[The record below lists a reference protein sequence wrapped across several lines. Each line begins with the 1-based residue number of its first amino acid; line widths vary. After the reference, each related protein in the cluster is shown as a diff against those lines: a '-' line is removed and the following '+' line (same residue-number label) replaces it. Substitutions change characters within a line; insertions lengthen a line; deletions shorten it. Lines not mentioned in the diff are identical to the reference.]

1 MATLKKIKKK
11 YKWLVTGAAG
21 FIGSNLVRYLLEN
34 NQTVI
39 AIDNFSTGKKDNI
52 SKFPKKLRKN
62 FKFFQYDIRNF
73 KQCLKVTKNVNF
85 VLHNAALGSVPRSIK
100 NPKKTHDTNI
110 NGFLNILEASRINK
124 VKKLVFASSSSVYG
138 DTKNKIKKENTL
150 GNPLSPYAVTKI
162 NNESYAKIYA
172 KIYNMK
178 IIGLRYFNVF
188 GFNQDQNSIYSAVIP
203 KWIRLM
209 KNDKIIPIFG
219 DGKNSRDFCYIE
231 NVIQANMLAALEK
244 KIKTY
249 EVFNVAVGNSTN
261 LNQLFKLMS
270 KIFKISGAKK
280 VYFKPRVGDVRY
292 STADI
297 SKIRKILNYRPRFTI
312 DSGLKEISNQYKNY
326 K

>member
-34 NQTVI
+34 KQIVI
-39 AIDNFSTGKKDNI
+39 AIDNFSTGKKENI
-52 SKFPKKLRKN
+52 SNIPKKLKKN
-62 FKFFQYDIRNF
+62 FKFFKYDIRNF
-73 KQCLKVTKNVNF
+73 KQCLEVTKNINF

-100 NPKKTHDTNI
+100 NPKNTHDTNI
-110 NGFLNILEASRINK
+110 NGFLNVLEASRINK

-138 DTKNKIKKENTL
+138 DTKYKIKKENKL
-150 GNPLSPYAVTKI
+150 GNPLSPYAVTKV

-172 KIYNMK
+172 KLYNMK

-188 GFNQDQNSIYSAVIP
+188 GSNQDQNSIYSAVIP

-209 KNDKIIPIFG
+209 KNEEVVPIFG

-231 NVIQANMLAALEK
+231 NVIQANILAALQN
-244 KIKTY
+244 KIKSY
-249 EVFNVAVGNSTN
+249 EVFNVAVGNTTN

-270 KIFKISGAKK
+270 RIFKIKAAKK
-280 VYFKPRVGDVRY
+280 IYLKPRVGDVRY
-292 STADI
+292 STA
-297 SKIRKILNYRPRFTI
+297 Y
-312 DSGLKEISNQYKNY
+312 LKLK
-326 K
+326 KF

>member
-1 MATLKKIKKK
+1 MATLKKNKKK

-21 FIGSNLVRYLLEN
+21 FIGSNLVRHLLDN
-34 NQTVI
+34 NQIVI
-39 AIDNFSTGKKDNI
+39 AIDNFSTGKKENI
-52 SKFPKKLRKN
+52 SKFPKKLKKN
-62 FKFFQYDIRNF
+62 LKFFKYDIRNF
-73 KQCLKVTKNVNF
+73 RQCLKATKNINF
-85 VLHNAALGSVPRSIK
+85 VLHNAALGSVPRSIE
-100 NPKKTHDTNI
+100 NPKNTHDNNI

-124 VKKLVFASSSSVYG
+124 VNKIVFASSSSVYG
-138 DTKNKIKKENTL
+138 DTKNKIKKEKEL
-150 GNPLSPYAVTKI
+150 GNPLSPYAVTKL
-162 NNESYAKIYA
+162 NNESYAKIYS
-172 KIYNMK
+172 KLYNIK

-188 GFNQDQNSIYSAVIP
+188 GHNQDQNSIYSAVIP

-244 KIKTY
+244 KIKNY

-270 KIFKISGAKK
+270 KIFKIKGAKK
-280 VYFKPRVGDVRY
+280 VYLKPRVGDVRY

-312 DSGLKEISNQYKNY
+312 NTGLKEISNQQKN
-326 K
+326 